1 MQKTRTHNER
11 LSSQLGLDSAQAVW
25 HSRHVAFN
33 TQRKDSPAG
42 NHRGA
47 HGPASVEG
55 HTTIALKG
63 GPLSRPG
70 FKVLGPVEQEHLGV
84 KFLLQASKD
93 GFFSF
98 VAFPSG
104 PVYVHNPVT
113 NKPWSKYR
121 SCLRWTRKVIKKGG
135 RIKAGVTPIS

>member
-1 MQKTRTHNER
+1 MTLNAQR
-11 LSSQLGLDSAQAVW
+11 SQL
-25 HSRHVAFN
+25 
-33 TQRKDSPAG
+33 PAG
-42 NHRGA
+42 NNRIA
-47 HGPASVEG
+47 HGPASVES
-55 HTTIALKG
+55 HTPSALKG
-63 GPLSRPG
+63 GPLSRHG
-70 FKVLGPVEQEHLGV
+70 ALGTKILGPVEQEHLGV
-84 KFLLQASKD
+84 KFLMQACKD

-135 RIKAGVTPIS
+135 RIKAGVTPI